1 MTQEEYGPIL
11 KELKEWKRD
20 RSRIFTQYRD
30 WLKRLQNLE
39 RKETDPNNQSGDT
52 SETNAGIITTS
63 TVNNTITKSKTQRK
77 WEADMANKKS
87 NGEPSPEPKINHQEN
102 EISKIYV
109 QMFAKQFNKILINKN
124 KDD

>member
-1 MTQEEYGPIL
+1 M
-11 KELKEWKRD
+11 
-20 RSRIFTQYRD
+20 
-30 WLKRLQNLE
+30 
-39 RKETDPNNQSGDT
+39 ETDPINQSGDT

-102 EISKIYV
+102 EISKIDV

>member
-52 SETNAGIITTS
+52 IETNAGIIKTR
-63 TVNNTITKSKTQRK
+63 TVNNTITKSKIQRK
-77 WEADMANKKS
+77 LEVDIANKKS

-102 EISKIYV
+102 EVSKIDV
-109 QMFAKQFNKILINKN
+109 QMFAKQFNKMINTN